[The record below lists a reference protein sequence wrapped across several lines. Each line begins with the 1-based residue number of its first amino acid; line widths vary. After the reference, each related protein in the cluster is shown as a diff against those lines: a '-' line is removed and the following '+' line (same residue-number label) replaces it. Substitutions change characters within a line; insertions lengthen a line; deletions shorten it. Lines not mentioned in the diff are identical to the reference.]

1 MGSPANFALFRQL
14 ASLQTSAEPCHDAV
28 VQRTANAAG
37 KEQPTAKSQP
47 RGWLASVATCGAAA
61 GVYAFNSEDVPLTG
75 RRQLLFRWPHSLNA
89 QPNTT
94 TSVPKSMVSYNH
106 HLAGDE
112 HSPLQQQALQLVK
125 KLYQQASYGTQI
137 LAHHHPELQQ
147 RLSSLP
153 KAVRLIYNAYD
164 LSPQASFQTESHLS
178 WYKLLRPTSGAGLFK
193 VSVNSG
199 LLLPHASGEE
209 LVFIMG
215 HELEHGIAKH
225 LEEEESW
232 KVLIR
237 GAVFG
242 WLVLSGISGW
252 GLLLA
257 IPIAYKISSVACE
270 RVVPYWFSQ
279 QHEHEADVLGAAIA
293 RAAGNSIED
302 SMTALARLHLDRLL
316 AAEDEYARSG
326 ISQQQADLLASLQK
340 LFPEVQLPQD
350 DIEDSQGLTAFVMSM
365 QPHLD
370 SATDE
375 EHVHAQLQILR
386 LAFCVAIRRYC
397 FHNDFQAMTS
407 THPCWS
413 DRVAYLKSSS
423 TLERL
428 ASVNAA
434 AYPQVA
440 ANHLDLAKRL
450 EAYQASPVWP
460 VLVDFMERTLP
471 GSADDY
477 HKCKSIRSR
486 SQQSILLEV
495 AEQSRKSYNFF
506 AHAFGWVFS
515 TVDHA
520 RK

>member
-1 MGSPANFALFRQL
+1 MSLTFVLALLQNQLRRVGALANFALFRQL
-14 ASLQTSAEPCHDAV
+14 ASLQTSAQPCHGAL

-37 KEQPTAKSQP
+37 KEQPTVKSQL
-47 RGWLASVATCGAAA
+47 RRSGWLATVATCGAAA
-61 GVYAFNSEDVPLTG
+61 GVYAFNSEEVPLTG
-75 RRQLLFRWPHSLNA
+75 RRQLLFRWHQSPTA
-89 QPNTT
+89 QPNATT
-94 TSVPKSMVSYNH
+94 PPEKVGFYSQ
-106 HLAGDE
+106 HLAADE
-112 HSPLQQQALQLVK
+112 KFAPSQQQALQLVK
-125 KLYQQASYGTQI
+125 TLYQQACYGTEI
-137 LAHHHPELQQ
+137 LALHHPELQQ

-153 KAVRLIYNAYD
+153 KTIRLDYNLYD
-164 LSPQASFQTESHLS
+164 LTPQASFKTENLLY

-199 LLLPHASGEE
+199 LLLQHASGEE
-209 LVFIMG
+209 LVFIIG

-370 SATDE
+370 SATDK
-375 EHVHAQLQILR
+375 EHGQAQVLIAQLHLC
-386 LAFCVAIRRYC
+386 LACRRYC
-397 FHNDFQAMTS
+397 FHDDFEAMT
-407 THPCWS
+407 
-413 DRVAYLKSSS
+413 
-423 TLERL
+423 TL
-428 ASVNAA
+428 
-434 AYPQVA
+434 
-440 ANHLDLAKRL
+440 
-450 EAYQASPVWP
+450 SPVAP
-460 VLVDFMERTLP
+460 
-471 GSADDY
+471 
-477 HKCKSIRSR
+477 
-486 SQQSILLEV
+486 
-495 AEQSRKSYNFF
+495 
-506 AHAFGWVFS
+506 
-515 TVDHA
+515 
-520 RK
+520 